1 MAGGAGTRFWPA
13 SRTNVP
19 KQLLT
24 MVGERS
30 MIQSTVDRVSS
41 LSTADRLIVATNH
54 MLVPAIREQLPELP
68 AESFLGEPCKRDTA
82 PCVGLAAA
90 IIHLKDPDAIMAVMP
105 SDHVIGPDDVFC
117 EAISAAAEIVRADKT
132 ALFTFGIQP
141 TYPAEVFGYI
151 ERDERQPV
159 SCRFPAWKVRRF
171 REKPDA
177 TTAAGFLEQ
186 GGFFWNAG
194 IFVWHVE
201 TILSALREFEP
212 QMMEHID
219 RIATAHGSKDFDSV
233 FASEFESIKGT
244 SIDFAVMERYKNV
257 QVIQAPFG
265 WDDLGSWLSLARLRG
280 VDEDGNTVSGNH
292 LGIRTQN
299 TIIRS
304 DDGHMIVTLGVSD
317 LIVVHTA
324 DATLVAHRDDEA
336 AVKQVVDALKSKG
349 LTEYL

>member
-13 SRTNVP
+13 SRTSVP
-19 KQLLT
+19 KQLLK

-30 MIQSTVDRVSS
+30 MIQSTVDRISS
-41 LSTADRLIVATNH
+41 LSPPDRLMIATNH
-54 MLVPAIREQLPELP
+54 VLVPAIREQLPELP
-68 AESFLGEPCKRDTA
+68 ASSFLGEPCKRDTA

-90 IIHLKDPDAIMAVMP
+90 IIHRRDPNAIMAVMP

-117 EAISAAAEIVRADKT
+117 DAISAAAELVRNDPS

-151 ERDERQPV
+151 ERDESRPIE
-159 SCRFPAWKVRRF
+159 CRFPAWQVRRF

-177 TTAAGFLEQ
+177 ATAAGFLSQ

-194 IFVWHVE
+194 IFVWNVG

-219 RIATAHGSKDFDSV
+219 RIAVAHGTAEFDRV
-233 FASEFESIKGT
+233 FTREFEAIKGI

-257 QVIQAPFG
+257 GVIQAPFS

-280 VDEDGNTVSGNH
+280 SDDNGNTVAGPH
-292 LGIRTQN
+292 LGIRTAK
-299 TIIRS
+299 TIVRS
-304 DDGHMIVTLGVSD
+304 DDGHLIVTLGVSD
-317 LIVVHTA
+317 LIIVHTP

-336 AVKQVVDALKSKG
+336 AVKQVVDALKAQG
-349 LTEYL
+349 MDQYL